1 MTSTLVV
8 ILIPASMANVSTFEK
23 HSVETFFFFFFKS
36 VMRNE
41 RRGNGYLQSVK
52 HIFLGAEF

>member
-1 MTSTLVV
+1 MTSMSVV
-8 ILIPASMANVSTFEK
+8 ILIPASLANVSTFEK
-23 HSVETFFFFFFKS
+23 HSVETFFFPKS

-52 HIFLGAEF
+52 RIFFGAEF

>member
-1 MTSTLVV
+1 MTSMSVV
-8 ILIPASMANVSTFEK
+8 ILIPASLANVSTFEK
-23 HSVETFFFFFFKS
+23 HSVETLFSTKS

-52 HIFLGAEF
+52 HIFFGAEF

>member
-1 MTSTLVV
+1 MTSMSVV
-8 ILIPASMANVSTFEK
+8 ILIPASSANVSTFEK
-23 HSVETFFFFFFKS
+23 HSVETFFFSPQS

-52 HIFLGAEF
+52 HIFFGAEF

>member
-1 MTSTLVV
+1 MTSMSVV
-8 ILIPASMANVSTFEK
+8 ILIPYSLANISTLEK
-23 HSVETFFFFFFKS
+23 HSVETFFTPKS

-52 HIFLGAEF
+52 HIFFGAEF

>member
-1 MTSTLVV
+1 MSVV
-8 ILIPASMANVSTFEK
+8 ILIPSSLANVSTLEK
-23 HSVETFFFFFFKS
+23 HSVILETPPPKS

-52 HIFLGAEF
+52 HIFFGAEF

>member
-1 MTSTLVV
+1 MTSMSVV
-8 ILIPASMANVSTFEK
+8 ILIPSSLANVSTLEK
-23 HSVETFFFFFFKS
+23 HSVETPPPPKS

-52 HIFLGAEF
+52 HIFFGAEF

>member
-1 MTSTLVV
+1 MSVV
-8 ILIPASMANVSTFEK
+8 ILIPASLANVSTFEK
-23 HSVETFFFFFFKS
+23 HSVETFFSPKS

-52 HIFLGAEF
+52 RIFFGAEF

>member
-1 MTSTLVV
+1 MSVV
-8 ILIPASMANVSTFEK
+8 ILIPASLANVSTFEK
-23 HSVETFFFFFFKS
+23 HSVETFFFPPKS

-52 HIFLGAEF
+52 HIFFGAEF